1 MPCLTTFK
9 AKALILAAL
18 LLSFSHFAKR
28 LQLKALAAGII
39 VVTVTTAVIV
49 S

>member
-1 MPCLTTFK
+1 MLCFTILK
-9 AKALILAAL
+9 AKALIFKAL
-18 LLSFSHFAKR
+18 LFSFSYLAKG
-28 LQLKALAAGII
+28 LQLKALAIGII